1 LRHFG
6 RYNEFMK
13 HCLAML
19 TAMLLLWSGAPA
31 RAQAWHG
38 IELDPQGLIRPQLL
52 QSALAAYRQ
61 HESEHLST
69 RNIAVVDFSKP
80 SSQRRL
86 YLVDMLSGDVK
97 SFLVAH
103 GRGSDVDHD
112 AVADTF
118 SDAMGSHASSLGAF
132 RAAARYQGE
141 HGLSLSLDGLDPSNH
156 SARERA
162 VVVHSQWYVSD
173 RMLAEHGKLG
183 RSWGCFVVDP
193 AVIESLVAHLEGGG
207 FLYAGR

>member
-1 LRHFG
+1 
-6 RYNEFMK
+6 MK
-13 HCLAML
+13 HCLAL
-19 TAMLLLWSGAPA
+19 FVAALLLWSGVPA
-31 RAQAWHG
+31 HAQAWRG
-38 IELDPQGLIRPQLL
+38 IQLDPRGLIRPQLL
-52 QSALAAYRQ
+52 QSALVAYQQ
-61 HESEHLST
+61 HESSHLSD
-69 RNIAVVDFSKP
+69 RNMAIVDFSKP

-86 YLVDMLSGDVK
+86 YLVDLVSGDVT

-103 GRGSDVDHD
+103 GRGSDLDHD
-112 AVADTF
+112 AIADMF

-132 RAAARYQGE
+132 RAAVRYQGQ
-141 HGLSLSLDGLDPSNH
+141 HGLSLALDGLDPSNR

-173 RMLAEHGKLG
+173 SMLAKQGRLG

-193 AVIESLVAHLEGGG
+193 AVIESLVRHLEGGG

>member
-1 LRHFG
+1 
-6 RYNEFMK
+6 
-13 HCLAML
+13 ML

-31 RAQAWHG
+31 HAQAWHG
-38 IELDPQGLIRPQLL
+38 VELDPQRLIRPQLL
-52 QSALAAYRQ
+52 NSALVAYRQ

-69 RNIAVVDFSKP
+69 HSMAVVDFSKP

-103 GRGSDVDHD
+103 GRGSDQNHD
-112 AVADTF
+112 AIADTF

-132 RAAARYQGE
+132 RAAARYQGQ
-141 HGLSLSLDGLDPSNH
+141 HGLSLSLDGLDPGNRT
-156 SARERA
+156 ARERA

-173 RMLAEHGKLG
+173 RMVAEHGRLG

-193 AVIESLVAHLEGGG
+193 GVIESLVQHLEGGG

>member
-1 LRHFG
+1 
-6 RYNEFMK
+6 MK
-13 HCLAML
+13 HSLAMVL
-19 TAMLLLWSGAPA
+19 AALLLWSGAPA
-31 RAQAWHG
+31 HAQAWHG
-38 IELDPQGLIRPQLL
+38 VEIDPRGLIRPQLL
-52 QSALAAYRQ
+52 ASALDAYRQ
-61 HESEHLST
+61 HETARLSS
-69 RNIAVVDFSKP
+69 RSMAIVDFSKP

-86 YLVDMLSGDVK
+86 YLVDLASGDVT

-103 GRGSDVDHD
+103 GRGSDLDHD
-112 AVADTF
+112 ATADTF

-132 RAAARYQGE
+132 RAAARYAGA
-141 HGLSLSLDGLDPSNH
+141 HGLSLALDGLDASNR

-173 RMLAEHGKLG
+173 RMVEEHGRLG

-193 AVIESLVAHLEGGG
+193 AVVEALVGHLEGGG